1 MSPWRLFFSEAFRLT
16 TKNMQKPTNSKN
28 SKKKR
33 FSSKITNKKE
43 IFLIK
48 YRRTGLFWTNFIL
61 FLFCT
66 KAVVIKLCAAALWC
80 AVRKF
85 EKCRENILKKWNN
98 QVFPKIWLI
107 FSYKSYFILFVYENM
122 LVFHANFF
130 KNFIL
135 QRI

>member
-1 MSPWRLFFSEAFRLT
+1 MFLRIIFAPPFSIRYCPRFFVRPSVTA
-16 TKNMQKPTNSKN
+16 
-28 SKKKR
+28 
-33 FSSKITNKKE
+33 SSLQGIDRSCPFISQSIAYEPETCLKE
-43 IFLIK
+43 GIFLGPVL
-48 YRRTGLFWTNFIL
+48 GLT
-61 FLFCT
+61 
-66 KAVVIKLCAAALWC
+66 AVVIKLCAVALWC

-85 EKCRENILKKWNN
+85 EKCRENILKKSNN

-107 FSYKSYFILFVYENM
+107 FLYKSCFILFVYENM